1 MSRMIEEYVPESIKS
16 MCFGIFV
23 SSLSFGGL
31 IATSS
36 GLLLPKDTDKEA
48 LEQNQTWRIIFGFPL
63 VFYAIILFGFLLIIR
78 HDSPKYY
85 ISKGDRVKAIHAIH
99 QVY

>member
-1 MSRMIEEYVPESIKS
+1 MIDEYVPDKYKS
-16 MCFGIFV
+16 MCFAIFG
-23 SSLSFGGL
+23 SALSFGGFIVL
-31 IATSS
+31 SA

-48 LEQNQTWRIIFGFPL
+48 MEQNKTWRIIFGFPA
-63 VFYAIILFGFLLIIR
+63 FFFATILFGFLLIIR

-85 ISKGDRVKAIHAIH
+85 ISKGDRVKAIDAIH